1 MGCAA
6 VVNADCASATHI
18 LGQCRSCRQDIG
30 KPAIGYAIRGGAH
43 AAEGFGVAKGLAG
56 IGAGAEFLVAQFVEH
71 MPYDNTTVIFQWPIA
86 DRFDKII
93 QDEQWKD
100 IVVADPVYHFNTH
113 QLANCEWWLSSGSS
127 SPKIREY
134 HQTYVQSAQ
143 SAHRLK
149 VYQQLVKEIL
159 DKSRCKY
166 LFITTPEQ
174 DQYSKITHSEIRGNE
189 VQPSTLSH
197 FYFLI
202 EKIIPQLNL
211 HSKLIN
217 RLEQILINTT
227 WPPYDPDRQEK
238 WVKIQQDLN
247 QLSK

>member
-1 MGCAA
+1 MSTNKIYCFG
-6 VVNADCASATHI
+6 DGFATGHI
-18 LGQCRSCRQDIG
+18 WPEWPQLLGALLPDYQV
-30 KPAIGYAIRGGAH
+30 
-43 AAEGFGVAKGLAG
+43 EVLAG

-93 QDEQWKD
+93 QDDQWKN
-100 IVVADPVYHFNTH
+100 IVAADPVYHFNTH
-113 QLANCEWWLSSGSS
+113 RLANHHWWLSSASS
-127 SPKIREY
+127 SSLVREY